1 MGGPDSG
8 GIYVLLW
15 WAGLCS
21 LPVVSLRQTMVGVLA
36 VMETSFKRTCARTV
50 VFSATD
56 PSPGHCRPTPLLDTP
71 GHWQASLDQYLMGS
85 LLLSPGFWCTQ
96 GFFCALQESV
106 SLVLWKLC
114 YPIPLAFKFPWG
126 SQSLCWISRLGNL
139 VWALELLQ
147 QYENFLD
154 LIVLQ
159 FVGCLLGVSMVGL
172 TYHVSQVC
180 YSQNPC
186 PCIRSQLT
194 HTSSGDTQ
202 TPKNRSGSVSC
213 RVSVSWCTQGFVSA
227 LQVSLVVWS

>member
-1 MGGPDSG
+1 
-8 GIYVLLW
+8 
-15 WAGLCS
+15 
-21 LPVVSLRQTMVGVLA
+21 
-36 VMETSFKRTCARTV
+36 
-50 VFSATD
+50 
-56 PSPGHCRPTPLLDTP
+56 
-71 GHWQASLDQYLMGS
+71 MGS

-126 SQSLCWISRLGNL
+126 SQSLCWIPRLGNL
-139 VWALELLQ
+139 LWALELLQ

-154 LIVLQ
+154 IIVLQ

-172 TYHVSQVC
+172 TYHASQVC

-186 PCIRSQLT
+186 PCSRSQLT

-202 TPKNRSGSVSC
+202 TPKKQVWLSLLQGLCVLVHTGFCFSPPSVSSGGC
-213 RVSVSWCTQGFVSA
+213 GVRF
-227 LQVSLVVWS
+227 